1 MSMIAKGSW
10 SALLIALTMTSAVV
24 AQAQAPDP
32 KGCTPQERSSQAL
45 NQGADK
51 NAGVICPPDIDPA
64 MKAPTPKTGD
74 TSVIPPPGGGGI
86 RTCSRNSAAAT
97 QTKTPG
103 RGPGFVFILRRGV
116 VRSRIAAAA
125 GSR

>member
-10 SALLIALTMTSAVV
+10 SALLIALTMTSTSAVV
-24 AQAQAPDP
+24 AQAPDP

-64 MKAPTPKTGD
+64 MKAPTPNSGD
-74 TSVIPPPGGGGI
+74 NAVIPPPGSLGGDP
-86 RTCSRNSAAAT
+86 NV
-97 QTKTPG
+97 QPK
-103 RGPGFVFILRRGV
+103 
-116 VRSRIAAAA
+116 
-125 GSR
+125 

>member
-1 MSMIAKGSW
+1 MTTIAKGSGGLAV
-10 SALLIALTMTSAVV
+10 ALILAATAF

-45 NQGADK
+45 NQDANK

-74 TSVIPPPGGGGI
+74 PSVIPPPD
-86 RTCSRNSAAAT
+86 
-97 QTKTPG
+97 
-103 RGPGFVFILRRGV
+103 GPG
-116 VRSRIAAAA
+116 AQPK
-125 GSR
+125 

>member
-10 SALLIALTMTSAVV
+10 SALVVALTMTSAVV

-51 NAGVICPPDIDPA
+51 NAGVICPPDIDPG

-74 TSVIPPPGGGGI
+74 TSVIPPPGGPGGDP
-86 RTCSRNSAAAT
+86 NV
-97 QTKTPG
+97 QPK
-103 RGPGFVFILRRGV
+103 
-116 VRSRIAAAA
+116 
-125 GSR
+125 

>member
-10 SALLIALTMTSAVV
+10 GALLIALAMTSAVG

-45 NQGADK
+45 NQDAEK
-51 NAGVICPPDIDPA
+51 NAGVICPPDVDPA

-74 TSVIPPPGGGGI
+74 TSVIPPP
-86 RTCSRNSAAAT
+86 
-97 QTKTPG
+97 
-103 RGPGFVFILRRGV
+103 
-116 VRSRIAAAA
+116 AA
-125 GSR
+125 GDPNVQPK

>member
-1 MSMIAKGSW
+1 MSMIAKRSW
-10 SALLIALTMTSAVV
+10 SALLIALTVTSTVA

-45 NQGADK
+45 NQADK

-74 TSVIPPPGGGGI
+74 PSVIPPP
-86 RTCSRNSAAAT
+86 SNP
-97 QTKTPG
+97 QPK
-103 RGPGFVFILRRGV
+103 
-116 VRSRIAAAA
+116 
-125 GSR
+125 

>member
-10 SALLIALTMTSAVV
+10 SALLVALAMTSAAV

-64 MKAPTPKTGD
+64 MKAPTPNSGD
-74 TSVIPPPGGGGI
+74 NAVIPPPGSPGG
-86 RTCSRNSAAAT
+86 NPNV
-97 QTKTPG
+97 QPK
-103 RGPGFVFILRRGV
+103 
-116 VRSRIAAAA
+116 
-125 GSR
+125 

>member
-1 MSMIAKGSW
+1 MSMIAKASW
-10 SALLIALTMTSAVV
+10 SALLIALTMASAVG

-45 NQGADK
+45 NQGTDK

-74 TSVIPPPGGGGI
+74 TSVIPPP
-86 RTCSRNSAAAT
+86 AT
-97 QTKTPG
+97 GDPTVQPK
-103 RGPGFVFILRRGV
+103 
-116 VRSRIAAAA
+116 
-125 GSR
+125 

>member
-64 MKAPTPKTGD
+64 MKAPTPKHRRYVGH
-74 TSVIPPPGGGGI
+74 P
-86 RTCSRNSAAAT
+86 AAERRSERAAEIAR
-97 QTKTPG
+97 QRRKQKPRAEA
-103 RGPGFVFILRRGV
+103 RGLLFLRRARRQITYC
-116 VRSRIAAAA
+116 RS
-125 GSR
+125 GG

>member
-1 MSMIAKGSW
+1 MNMIVKGSW
-10 SALLIALTMTSAVV
+10 GALAAALTVASTVL

-51 NAGVICPPDIDPA
+51 NAGVICPPDIDPG

-74 TSVIPPPGGGGI
+74 TSVIPPP
-86 RTCSRNSAAAT
+86 AT
-97 QTKTPG
+97 ADPNVQPK
-103 RGPGFVFILRRGV
+103 
-116 VRSRIAAAA
+116 
-125 GSR
+125 